1 MLEDLAK
8 INDQLLKMALSIC
21 GDIEQANDVVQETYL
36 KLHESGKR
44 YEDIN
49 TAYIYFTMKSIFLDT
64 KRNAYLDNRVTVTD
78 FNGVD
83 IAEHQ
88 EEEKK
93 PLQSPKLTEFEK
105 LLIQALFG
113 REITDSNGVI
123 VKKIGSKSMLRL
135 SKETGIPYRTIYT
148 NFQNI
153 KKKWKRGV

>member
-8 INDQLLKMALSIC
+8 INDQLYKMALAIC
-21 GDIEQANDVVQETYL
+21 GNIEQANDVLQETYL
-36 KLHESGKR
+36 KLHETGKR

-64 KRNAYLDNRVTVTD
+64 KRKTYLENRVEPTD
-78 FNGVD
+78 FQEWQL
-83 IAEHQ
+83 I
-88 EEEKK
+88 EEEQEITITFI
-93 PLQSPKLTEFEK
+93 PPKLSNFEK

-123 VKKIGSKSMLRL
+123 VKKIGSKSMLKL
-135 SKETGIPYRTIYT
+135 SEETGIPYRTIYS

-153 KKKWKRGV
+153 KKKWKREV

>member
-1 MLEDLAK
+1 MIEQLAK

-21 GDIEQANDVVQETYL
+21 GDIEQANDVLQETYL
-36 KLHESGKR
+36 KLHETGKK

-64 KRNAYLDNRVTVTD
+64 KRKTYLENRVEPTD
-78 FNGVD
+78 F
-83 IAEHQ
+83 Q
-88 EEEKK
+88 EWQLIEEVEEVTI
-93 PLQSPKLTEFEK
+93 SFTIPKLTNFEK

-123 VKKIGSKSMLRL
+123 VKKIGSKSMLKL
-135 SKETGIPYRTIYT
+135 SEETGIPYRTIYT

-153 KKKWKRGV
+153 KKKWKKRA